1 MEQRCGGRESG
12 GAGDISRAGVLV
24 EDSLGQAAERTEK
37 AMIRI
42 NQIKVPLEH
51 TQTDI
56 VKKAADILR
65 ITPDKII
72 AWQIRKKSVDAR
84 RKPEI
89 MIIYTLDVSVAS
101 QEKVLAR
108 CRSRQAQAVTE
119 RPYLFPITG
128 KGQLT
133 GRPVII
139 GTGPA
144 GLFCGYLLARHGWKP
159 LLLERGNCVEER
171 IRDVEK
177 FWREGVLDPASN
189 VQFGE
194 GGAGTFSD
202 GKLNTLVKDKYG
214 RNREVLRIFVEAGAP
229 EQILYEAKP
238 HIGTDILIDVVR
250 NLRRQI
256 MAWGGE
262 VRFEAQVTDL
272 LFQEKKV
279 TGVVV
284 NRTEKIESGA
294 VVLAVGHSAR
304 DTFEMLYQRNVPME
318 AKSFAV
324 GLRMEHPRR
333 MIDRIQYGR
342 TDDLRLPAA
351 SYKVTAQTSSGR
363 GVYSFCMCPG
373 GYIVNASSEPGRLAV
388 NGMSYSGR
396 DGCNSNSAM
405 IVTVTPEDYRDQSP
419 LGGVAFQ
426 RELEEKAYRIGGG
439 TVPVERYGDFREA
452 VTGTEAQKSE
462 ILQEEPDFRPEIKG
476 KYRMA
481 RVHDILPPDLNR
493 ALVEGID
500 LIGQTVHGFADSG
513 AYLSGVESRTS
524 SPVRILRDETG
535 QSALRGLYPCGEG
548 AGYAGGITSAAMDGM
563 VIAEKIAAEYAPP
576 GYKLESCAVLPR

>member
-1 MEQRCGGRESG
+1 
-12 GAGDISRAGVLV
+12 
-24 EDSLGQAAERTEK
+24 
-37 AMIRI
+37 MIRI

-56 VKKAADILR
+56 VRKAADILR
-65 ITPDKII
+65 ITADKILS
-72 AWQIRKKSVDAR
+72 WQIRKKSVDAR
-84 RKPEI
+84 KKPDI
-89 MIIYTLDVSVAS
+89 VIIYTLDVSVAA
-101 QEKVLAR
+101 QEKVLAK
-108 CRSRQAQAVTE
+108 CRSKQVQAVTE
-119 RPYLFPITG
+119 KPYRFPAQG
-128 KGQLT
+128 DKALR

-144 GLFCGYLLARHGWKP
+144 GLFCGYLLAEHGWKP
-159 LLLERGNCVEER
+159 LLLERGNRVEER
-171 IRDVEK
+171 IRDVER

-238 HIGTDILIDVVR
+238 HIGTDILVDVVCNIR
-250 NLRRQI
+250 KRI
-256 MAWGGE
+256 IAWGGE
-262 VRFEAQVTDL
+262 VRFGAQVTDL
-272 LFQEKKV
+272 FFQEDRV
-279 TGVVV
+279 AGVVV
-284 NRTEKIESGA
+284 NGTEKIAGEA
-294 VVLAVGHSAR
+294 VVLAIGHSAR
-304 DTFEMLYQRNVPME
+304 DTFEMLYQRKVPME
-318 AKSFAV
+318 AKAFAV

-333 MIDRIQYGR
+333 MIDRMQYGR
-342 TDDLRLPAA
+342 ADDPRLPAA
-351 SYKVTAQTSSGR
+351 SYKVTAQTASGR

-373 GYIVNASSEPGRLAV
+373 GYVVNASSEPGRLAV

-396 DGCNSNSAM
+396 DGRNSNSAM
-405 IVTVTPEDYRDQSP
+405 IVTVTPEDYRDKSP
-419 LGGVAFQ
+419 LGGVSFQ
-426 RELEEKAYRIGGG
+426 RELEERAYRLGKGA
-439 TVPVERYGDFREA
+439 VPVESYGEFKKA
-452 VTGTEAQKSE
+452 VAGVEPQESE
-462 ILQEEPDFRPEIKG
+462 ILRNDPDFRPEIKG

-481 RVHDILPPDLNR
+481 EVHNILPSYLNR

-500 LIGQTVHGFADSG
+500 LIGRTMHGFADSG

-535 QSALRGLYPCGEG
+535 QSVFRGLYPCGEG

-563 VIAEKIAAEYAPP
+563 VIAEKIAAAYAPP
-576 GYKLESCAVLPR
+576 IA